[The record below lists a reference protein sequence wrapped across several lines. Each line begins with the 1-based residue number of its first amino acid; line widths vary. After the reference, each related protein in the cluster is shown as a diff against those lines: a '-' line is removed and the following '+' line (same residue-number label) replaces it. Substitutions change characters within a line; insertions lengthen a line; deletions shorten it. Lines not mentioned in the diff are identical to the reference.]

1 MAIHPVG
8 SLRRF
13 CDTLAPDSAVAACR
27 LSYLGNLYG
36 AASLAM
42 PSDGARE
49 LARRQGRSRAL
60 PRRVP
65 ASSSR

>member
-1 MAIHPVG
+1 VG
-8 SLRRF
+8 SLRRLR
-13 CDTLAPDSAVAACR
+13 DTLAPDSAMAAYR

-36 AASLAM
+36 TASLAM
-42 PSDGARE
+42 PYDRARE

-65 ASSSR
+65 ASLSR